1 VARTLTDARIGPALG
16 SAGTYDRGVVPV
28 AAEIRRNATLVG
40 FAGVA
45 FLAMQVAAGGLTR
58 PLGAHE
64 LSLLPIDDVPA
75 LAVRAGAMLLSTAAL
90 ISAFRAWVR
99 PAGRVAAAGAFF
111 FATTWLPAVAGAEL
125 RVGLYAAL
133 AAVAAAGFV
142 TRWLYERDRG
152 ALVAAALSVMA
163 VAWWH
168 PAAGAGLVPALI
180 GVLVVWG
187 RLASWPGVLA
197 VVSGGVAGG
206 VLLGAVPLG
215 ALGAGLPV
223 AGDARWLGTVIT
235 LAAVVVL
242 VTVALI
248 EQRWPHR
255 RNAATVAVAVT
266 VGVLIGIALGD
277 GMTIGAL
284 ASAHSVLAIG
294 AGSGMLALW
303 HTVRKIPTLVA
314 TLGLVVLTA
323 LLIVVQVM
331 VAVQADGDLATHAQ
345 AGAAPP

>member
-1 VARTLTDARIGPALG
+1 M
-16 SAGTYDRGVVPV
+16 PV

-58 PLGAHE
+58 PLGPHE
-64 LSLLPIDDVPA
+64 LSILPVDDLPA
-75 LAVRAGAMLLSTAAL
+75 WSVRLGAMLLATAAL

-125 RVGLYAAL
+125 RLGLYAAL

-152 ALVAAALSVMA
+152 ALVAVALSVMA

-168 PAAGAGLVPALI
+168 PAAAAGMVPALV

-187 RLASWPGVLA
+187 RVGSWPGLLA

-206 VLLGAVPLG
+206 VLTRAVPLG

-223 AGDARWLGTVIT
+223 AGQARWVGTVIT

-242 VTVALI
+242 LTVALI

-255 RNAATVAVAVT
+255 RNAATVAAAVT
-266 VGVLIGIALGD
+266 AGVLVGIALGD

-284 ASAHSVLAIG
+284 ASAHSILAIG

-303 HTVRKIPTLVA
+303 HTVRRIPTLLA
-314 TLGLVVLTA
+314 TLGLVVLAA
-323 LLIVVQVM
+323 LLVVVQVI
-331 VAVQADGDLATHAQ
+331 VAVQADGDLTRARAQQTEAT
-345 AGAAPP
+345 PP

>member
-1 VARTLTDARIGPALG
+1 M
-16 SAGTYDRGVVPV
+16 PV

-58 PLGAHE
+58 PLGPHE
-64 LSLLPIDDVPA
+64 LSVLPMDDLPA
-75 LAVRAGAMLLSTAAL
+75 WPVRLGAMLLSTAAL
-90 ISAFRAWVR
+90 ISSFRAWVR

-111 FATTWLPAVAGAEL
+111 FAATWLPAVEGPEL
-125 RVGLYAAL
+125 RLGLYAAL

-152 ALVAAALSVMA
+152 ALLAAALSVLA

-168 PAAGAGLVPALI
+168 PAAAAGLVPALVA
-180 GVLVVWG
+180 VLVVWG
-187 RLASWPGVLA
+187 RLGSWPGVLA
-197 VVSGGVAGG
+197 VVAGGVAGG
-206 VLLGAVPLG
+206 FLVGAVPLG
-215 ALGAGLPV
+215 ALGAALPISG
-223 AGDARWLGTVIT
+223 AARWPGTVVT
-235 LAAVVVL
+235 LVAVVVL

-266 VGVLIGIALGD
+266 AGVLVGIALGD
-277 GMTIGAL
+277 GVTIGAL

-303 HTVRKIPTLVA
+303 HTVRRIPTVA
-314 TLGLVVLTA
+314 ATVGLVVLAA
-323 LLIVVQVM
+323 LLVVVQIV
-331 VAVQADGDLATHAQ
+331 VAVQADGDLTIGEPQ
-345 AGAAPP
+345 VDLVPP